1 MNRNLF
7 IAVVGVIVGCVAF
20 QAASQEYRRIQRR
33 IEVTQAKVDLVADES
48 AAAIADI
55 RRVIASI
62 VDRFAKATDSDLQFR
77 EMVSTELGRLRQD
90 LEAKP
95 VEITKETIHEAPKKA
110 SCKIVMHSGSNC
122 APCNAW
128 IMNSLPVWQSKGWEI
143 EILKETETTRSWPWF
158 EVYLPSGRSFEV
170 DGPLTIE
177 SYERALRGLQ

>member
-48 AAAIADI
+48 AAAIMDV
-55 RRVIASI
+55 RRVIASV
-62 VDRFAKATDSDLQFR
+62 VDRFAKSTDSDLQFR